1 MAEADALMSTE
12 FAGMIT
18 KEELGTRIRLVRK
31 ERGLTLKELE
41 RVSGFSA
48 THISEIE
55 RGKTSPTI
63 GALVRISSALGKDTS
78 YFLEEEQLNE
88 VAVVRRDERQPLP
101 EVVAK
106 VKGEYLTPGIPGG
119 RLNAYMIT
127 LEPGD
132 QREIMYAAHAGEEG
146 VFVIEGRLEVR
157 VGDRVFLAG
166 EGDTVHYPSDRP
178 HGFRNVGQGSAR
190 ILLISTKRVRE
201 KSSSSG
207 TTGRVF

>member
-1 MAEADALMSTE
+1 MM
-12 FAGMIT
+12 T
-18 KEELGTRIRLVRK
+18 KEQLGTRLRAVRK

-63 GALVRISSALGKDTS
+63 GALIRISHALGKDTS
-78 YFLEEEQLNE
+78 FFLEEEQLSE

-101 EVVAK
+101 ESVAK

-132 QREIMYAAHAGEEG
+132 SRDVVYAPHGGEEG
-146 VFVIEGRLEVR
+146 ALILSGRVEIR
-157 VGDRVFLAG
+157 VGDRVFDA
-166 EGDTVHYPSDRP
+166 EGGDVVHYPCDRQ
-178 HGFRNVGQGSAR
+178 HGLRNLGEEEAQV
-190 ILLISTKRVRE
+190 LLVSTKRLRE
-201 KSSSSG
+201 KQSSSG
-207 TTGRVF
+207 STGRVFKV

>member
-1 MAEADALMSTE
+1 
-12 FAGMIT
+12 MIT
-18 KEELGTRIRLVRK
+18 KEELGSRIRSVRK

-63 GALVRISSALGKDTS
+63 GALVRISHSLGKDTS
-78 YFLEEEQLNE
+78 FFLEEEQLNE
-88 VAVVRRDERQPLP
+88 VAIVRRDERQPLP
-101 EVVAK
+101 EVAAK
-106 VKGEYLTPGIPGG
+106 VRGEYLTPGIPGG

-132 QREIMYAAHAGEEG
+132 VRDIVYSAHPGEEG
-146 VFVIEGRLEVR
+146 VFVIEGRIEVK
-157 VGDRVFLAG
+157 VGDRLFQAAK
-166 EGDTVHYPSDRP
+166 GDTVHYPSDRS
-178 HGFRNVGQGSAR
+178 HGFRNVGDSEAQL
-190 ILLISTKRVRE
+190 LLISTKRLRE
-201 KSSSSG
+201 KASSSG

>member
-1 MAEADALMSTE
+1 MTTE
-12 FAGMIT
+12 IAGMIT
-18 KEELGTRIRLVRK
+18 KEQLGTRIRAVRK

-41 RVSGFSA
+41 RISGFSA

-63 GALVRISSALGKDTS
+63 GALVRIAQALGRDPS
-78 YFLEEEQLNE
+78 YFLEEEQLKE
-88 VAVVRRDERQPLP
+88 IAVVRSGERQPLP

-119 RLNAYMIT
+119 RLNAYMIS

-132 QREIMYAAHAGEEG
+132 DRDILYTPHAGEEG
-146 VFVIEGRLEVR
+146 VFVVQGTVDVR
-157 VGDRVFLAG
+157 VGERVFSLG
-166 EGDTVHYPSDRP
+166 PGDTVHYPSDRT
-178 HGFRNVGQGSAR
+178 HGFRNVGKEIAR
-190 ILLISTKRVRE
+190 ILVISTKRLRE

>member
-1 MAEADALMSTE
+1 MM
-12 FAGMIT
+12 T
-18 KEELGTRIRLVRK
+18 KEQLGTRIRSIRK

-63 GALVRISSALGKDTS
+63 GALIKISTALGKDTS
-78 YFLEEEQLNE
+78 YFLEEEQLSE

-101 EVVAK
+101 EGAAK
-106 VKGEYLTPGIPGG
+106 VRGEYLTPGIPGG
-119 RLNAYMIT
+119 RLNAYMLY

-132 QREIMYAAHAGEEG
+132 ARNIIYSPHAGEEG
-146 VFVIEGRLEVR
+146 VFVVAGRIEMR
-157 VGDRVFLAG
+157 VGTQVIEAG
-166 EGDTVHYPSDRP
+166 PGDVVHYPSDRD
-178 HGFRNVGQGSAR
+178 HGFRNIGETPAQ
-190 ILLISTKRVRE
+190 LLLVSTKRLRE
-201 KSSSSG
+201 KHSSSG